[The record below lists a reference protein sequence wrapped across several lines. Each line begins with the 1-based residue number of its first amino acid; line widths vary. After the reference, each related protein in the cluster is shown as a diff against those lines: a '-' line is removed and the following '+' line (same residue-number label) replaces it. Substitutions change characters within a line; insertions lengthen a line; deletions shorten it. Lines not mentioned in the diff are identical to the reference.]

1 MKKQSK
7 KNSLIETVT
16 QTVIGLGTSILI
28 QVIIYP
34 LMGIPVTL
42 FQNVIITFIFFAV
55 SIIRGYFIRRL
66 FNKDND

>member
-1 MKKQSK
+1 MKEQSK

-16 QTVIGLGTSILI
+16 QTVIGLGTLILI

-42 FQNVIITFIFFAV
+42 FQNVIITIIFFVV
-55 SIIRGYFIRRL
+55 SILRGYFIRRL
-66 FNKDND
+66 FNKEQS